1 MPKRFTGRTRAIA
14 LVVVLLAAFMDLMDV
29 TILNVT
35 LPTIQASLHASPVAL
50 EWMLSGY
57 TLALTIGLISGARL
71 GDLLGH
77 KRVFVVGVA
86 GFAAASAVCS
96 LSDSPGMLVAAR
108 IVQGLFA
115 AAMIPQVLSL
125 VQLLYRA
132 EERGRAMA
140 AYSALSGIAATA
152 GPVLGPAL
160 LDWNLAG
167 QGWRL
172 VFWVNVPVGA
182 LAAVAAARLL
192 PGERGSVAGRPDLP
206 GALVAGAGLTL
217 VVYPLI
223 AASGNSGWPAWAYPA
238 IVAGLAVLAVFGVL
252 QRRTAARGGQPLID
266 IAVFARRSLASG
278 LAVQLL
284 FLVPVMGFF
293 LTVMQFLQRGLG
305 MSPLRAGLTM
315 LPWSVTVTVFAGLS
329 AAVLLPRIG
338 RTAVQLGLALTAAG
352 LALLAIVAASAD
364 SRTGTLTLLPGI
376 LVGSAGMGLVVAP
389 IAQLTLADLAPAE
402 AGTGSGL
409 FGTVSQLGASI
420 GVATIGTFFFSQ
432 LRHSAGLGGAAA
444 QAYGH
449 AFSQI
454 LWVSVGLLAAAFAV
468 SYALPR
474 RATPA
479 PSPAV
484 PQPGQRQTESAQDI
498 ADQQRR

>member
-1 MPKRFTGRTRAIA
+1 MPERITGRTRTIA
-14 LVVVLLAAFMDLMDV
+14 LTVVLLAAFMDLMDV

-35 LPTIQASLHASPVAL
+35 LPTIQADLHASPAAL

-57 TLALTIGLISGARL
+57 TLALTAGLISGARL

-77 KRVFVVGVA
+77 KRVFAVGVA
-86 GFAAASAVCS
+86 GFAAASAACS
-96 LSDSPGMLVAAR
+96 LSDTPGMLIAAR

-125 VQLLYRA
+125 IQLLYRA
-132 EERGRAMA
+132 EERGPAMA

-152 GPVLGPAL
+152 GPILGPAL
-160 LDWNLAG
+160 LGWNLAG
-167 QGWRL
+167 QSWRL

-182 LAAVAAARLL
+182 LAAIAAVRLL
-192 PGERGSVAGRPDLP
+192 PGERGNGAGRPDLP
-206 GALVAGAGLTL
+206 GALVAAAGLTL

-238 IVAGLAVLAVFGVL
+238 VMAGLAVLAGFGVR

-266 IAVFARRSLASG
+266 IAVLARRSLAGG

-284 FLVPVMGFF
+284 FLVPIMGFF
-293 LTVMQFLQRGLG
+293 LTAIQFLQRGLG
-305 MSPLRAGLTM
+305 MSPLHAGLTM

-338 RTAVQLGLALTAAG
+338 RLTVQLGLAVTAAG
-352 LALLAIVAASAD
+352 LALLAIVAATAD
-364 SRTGTLTLLPGI
+364 SRTGTLGLLPGI
-376 LVGSAGMGLVVAP
+376 LVGAAGMGLVVAP
-389 IAQLTLADLAPAE
+389 IAQLTLADLTPSE

-420 GVATIGTFFFSQ
+420 GVATIGTVFFSQ
-432 LRHSAGLGGAAA
+432 LHRDADRGGAAA

-449 AFSQI
+449 AFSQTLLI
-454 LWVSVGLLAAAFAV
+454 SVGLLAAAFAV

-474 RATPA
+474 HATPA
-479 PSPAV
+479 PSPAAR
-484 PQPGQRQTESAQDI
+484 PPGRRQTESAPDI
-498 ADQQRR
+498 AG

>member
-1 MPKRFTGRTRAIA
+1 MPGKVTGRARTIA
-14 LVVVLLAAFMDLMDV
+14 LTIVLLAAFMDLMDV

-57 TLALTIGLISGARL
+57 TLALTAGLISGARL

-77 KRVFVVGVA
+77 KRVFVAAVA
-86 GFAAASAVCS
+86 GFAATSAVCS
-96 LSDSPGMLVAAR
+96 LSASAGMLVAAR
-108 IVQGLFA
+108 IIQGLFA

-132 EERGRAMA
+132 EERGPAIA
-140 AYSALSGIAATA
+140 AYSALSGIAATV

-160 LDWNLAG
+160 LDWNLDH
-167 QGWRL
+167 QSWRL

-182 LAAVAAARLL
+182 LAATAAARLL
-192 PGERGSVAGRPDLP
+192 PAGRGSGAGRPDLP
-206 GALVAGAGLTL
+206 GVLVAGAGLTL
-217 VVYPLI
+217 VVCPLI
-223 AASGNSGWPAWAYPA
+223 AASGTGGWPAWAYPA
-238 IVAGLAVLAVFGVL
+238 IVAGLVVLAGFGAL

-266 IAVFARRSLASG
+266 IAVFARRSVAGG

-284 FLVPVMGFF
+284 FLMPIMGFF
-293 LTVMQFLQRGLG
+293 LTVMQFLQHGLG
-305 MSPLRAGLTM
+305 MSPLHAGLSM
-315 LPWSVTVTVFAGLS
+315 LPWSITVTVFAGLS

-338 RTAVQLGLALTAAG
+338 RLTVQLGLAVTAAG

-364 SRTGTLTLLPGI
+364 THTGTPDLLPGI
-376 LVGSAGMGLVVAP
+376 LIGASGMGLVVAP
-389 IAQLTLADLAPAE
+389 IAQLTLADLAPE
-402 AGTGSGL
+402 QAGTGSGL

-420 GVATIGTFFFSQ
+420 GVAAIGTAFFSQ
-432 LRHSAGLGGAAA
+432 FRHDSGLSGAAA
-444 QAYGH
+444 RAYGQ
-449 AFSQI
+449 AFSQT
-454 LWVSVGLLAAAFAV
+454 LWISAGLLAAAFAV

-479 PSPAV
+479 PEPAAR
-484 PQPGQRQTESAQDI
+484 PGRRQRESAPDI
-498 ADQQRR
+498 AG